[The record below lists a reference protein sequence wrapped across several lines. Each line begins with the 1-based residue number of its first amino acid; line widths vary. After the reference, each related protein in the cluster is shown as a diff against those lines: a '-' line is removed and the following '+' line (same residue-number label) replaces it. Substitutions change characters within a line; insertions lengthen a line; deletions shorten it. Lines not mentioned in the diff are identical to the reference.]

1 MVAASCLDERVES
14 AAGSYDGPALLLG
27 RVSYRGVYSVYM
39 LYRHPH
45 GGDMTRPTSS
55 RMNEPK
61 TEVLNLR
68 MSPSVKSL
76 LRAAADEQH
85 RTLSNMLEVL
95 ILEHCDRNDIAS
107 EESSAHPKL
116 KARRNDRT

>member
-1 MVAASCLDERVES
+1 M
-14 AAGSYDGPALLLG
+14 
-27 RVSYRGVYSVYM
+27 YM

-45 GGDMTRPTSS
+45 GGAMTRPTSS

-95 ILEHCDRNDIAS
+95 ILEHCQRNSIDPPDD
-107 EESSAHPKL
+107 EVGRRRNTTL
-116 KARRNDRT
+116 RARRLASQR